1 MPDPAILRYDGGLP
15 VYRYGRAPG
24 ELATARQLREQ
35 RLSPAGLKPAG
46 WLYYNRMHHLTCA
59 LYDRATAR
67 PIRPLTD
74 RQRQAL
80 AAGRAIANTVQC
92 RRCTQVRVS
101 AWGSH
106 LCKVC
111 APVVQA
117 EHIAEWQRQQR
128 EAEEALAEQIAG
140 DHAAAARW
148 AAEILTDPRS
158 LVLDLE
164 TTGLGEDYIVEIAI
178 TDMAGNSVM
187 NTLVNPGIPIPDD
200 ARAIH
205 GISDDDV
212 KDAPSFAGIWP
223 ELCRVID
230 GCRLIIYNS
239 DYDTTILFYEADRYF
254 KAVNPDAITGPCER
268 HPDATE
274 WWESIARRA
283 ECAMHMYARWFGDWS
298 DYWGDYTWQPL
309 NGGHRA
315 ASDCQATIAR
325 LETMAADAAVQAV
338 ASTLV
343 GGTGDD

>member
-1 MPDPAILRYDGGLP
+1 MELAQPEGVRVPGPAILRYDGDLP
-15 VYRYGRAPG
+15 VYRYGMAPD
-24 ELATARQLREQ
+24 ELDTARQLRQQ

-46 WLYYNRMHHLTCA
+46 WLYYNRLHHLTCA
-59 LYDRATAR
+59 LYDRAAAR
-67 PIRPLTD
+67 PIRSLTD

-80 AAGRAIANTVQC
+80 AAGRALASTVEC
-92 RRCTQVRVS
+92 ERCAQVRVS
-101 AWGSH
+101 VWGSH
-106 LCKVC
+106 LCEAC
-111 APVVQA
+111 EPVVEA
-117 EHIAEWQRQQR
+117 ERLAEWERRQR
-128 EAEEALAEQIAG
+128 EADEALAEQLAA
-140 DHAAAARW
+140 DCAAAARW
-148 AAEILTDPRS
+148 AAEVLADPCS

-178 TDMAGNSVM
+178 TDMAGNPVM

-212 KDAPSFAGIWP
+212 KDAPAFADIWP
-223 ELCRVID
+223 ELCRVVE

-239 DYDTTILFYEADRYF
+239 SYDTTILFYEADRYF
-254 KAVNPDAITGPCER
+254 KATSPDAVTDPYQR
-268 HPDATE
+268 HTAAAE

-315 ASDCQATIAR
+315 ADDCAATIRR
-325 LETMAADAAVQAV
+325 LKTMALAAS
-338 ASTLV
+338 AS
-343 GGTGDD
+343 